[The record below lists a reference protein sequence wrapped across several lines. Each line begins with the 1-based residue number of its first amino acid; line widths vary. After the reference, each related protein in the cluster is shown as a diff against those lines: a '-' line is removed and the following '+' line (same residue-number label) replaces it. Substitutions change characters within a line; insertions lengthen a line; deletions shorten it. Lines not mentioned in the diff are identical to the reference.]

1 MSNFSPDYLFE
12 KYREKQLALC
22 SELGVTP
29 SNVVSLATSPDENWK
44 YLLRGDPHNFRL
56 CLSDELI

>member
-29 SNVVSLATSPDENWK
+29 SNVVSLATSPDEN
-44 YLLRGDPHNFRL
+44 GSIF
-56 CLSDELI
+56 